1 MIKNVYLCIAERDD
15 GDTIFGAVYDTP
27 LSRLAE
33 KCAKS
38 SISRWAGIVVHMF
51 KT

>member
-1 MIKNVYLCIAERDD
+1 MMETQSSALSM
-15 GDTIFGAVYDTP
+15 TP
-27 LSRLAE
+27 LKKLSRLAE